1 MSFDIERA
9 LRDGVDRA
17 TERNAVFAVAL
28 LFALRLTDRIVGD
41 SFTERFLVEVV
52 QYREILAE
60 IRAEATQP
68 VPDPFADS
76 FPLALLD
83 LPVEALGAVAFV
95 LFVAGL
101 VLDVGFIRTFT
112 GEERDTLPVANFTR
126 NLGWTLLRLVVGT
139 VLYGLAV
146 LVGLVLFVIPGI
158 YLAVALFFFSYEIIV
173 AEKGVL
179 DAFGGSLDLTAGNR
193 LPLFVLGF
201 IFAVLGTVVSGTVGV
216 VLPSTTVAGAVVQIV
231 VSSAIAVL
239 GLTVAARAYVQ
250 LRDANQEGIGE

>member
-9 LRDGVDRA
+9 LRDGFDRA
-17 TERNAVFAVAL
+17 TERNAVLAVAL
-28 LFALRLTDRIVGD
+28 LLALRLTNRIVGD
-41 SFTERFLVEVV
+41 SFTERFLVEIVE
-52 QYREILAE
+52 YREILAE

-76 FPLALLD
+76 FPLAFLD
-83 LPVEALGAVAFV
+83 VPVELLGALGVV
-95 LFVAGL
+95 LFVADL
-101 VLDVGFIRTFT
+101 LLDIGFVRTFT
-112 GEERDTLPVANFTR
+112 GEERATLPVGNFTR
-126 NLGWTLLRLVVGT
+126 NLGWTLFRLVIGT

-146 LVGLVLFVIPGI
+146 LVGLLFFVVPGI

-173 AEKGVL
+173 EEKGVL

-193 LPLFVLGF
+193 LPLFILGL
-201 IFAVLGTVVSGTVGV
+201 IFAILGTVVSGAFGV
-216 VLPSTTVAGAVVQIV
+216 VLPSNTVVGAVVQIL

-250 LRDANQEGIGE
+250 LRTAHRDGMGR